1 MAQTL
6 QALPIHASDICVHCS
21 SLEKL
26 DTLVEFPIRDLDF
39 SEFVIKPQDNLA
51 PELYK
56 YDLIAVSNHYGG
68 LRDGHYT
75 TFACNKDSGQWH
87 YFDDNSVLPVT
98 ENQIESK
105 AAYVLFYQRQDV
117 ARRLQPQAGSL
128 NPPASSACDAPPK
141 SGFMDV
147 N

>member
-1 MAQTL
+1 VVGEWGGAGKGL
-6 QALPIHASDICVHCS
+6 SGSNPVLPR
-21 SLEKL
+21 
-26 DTLVEFPIRDLDF
+26 RDLDF
-39 SEFVIKPQDNLA
+39 SEFVIKPQNESA

-87 YFDDNSVLPVT
+87 YFDDNSVSPVT

-117 ARRLQPQAGSL
+117 ARRLQPQPGLAD
-128 NPPASSACDAPPK
+128 PPASPACDSPP
-141 SGFMDV
+141 SSEFMDV